1 MRFYLLGFIMFA
13 AGCTTINVSVAPP
26 SGDGATTITVTSD
39 RNVNTNRS
47 LTTRDV
53 SVPVQ

>member
-1 MRFYLLGFIMFA
+1 MKYFLLGFVMV

-26 SGDGATTITVTSD
+26 SGDGATNITVTSD

-53 SVPVQ
+53 SVPVK

>member
-1 MRFYLLGFIMFA
+1 MKYFLLGFVMV

-39 RNVNTNRS
+39 RNVNTQPQ

-53 SVPVQ
+53 TLPIK

>member
-1 MRFYLLGFIMFA
+1 MKFLLIGFIA
-13 AGCTTINVSVAPP
+13 IAGCTTINVSVAPP

-39 RNVNTNRS
+39 RNVNANPS

-53 SVPVQ
+53 SVPVK

>member
-1 MRFYLLGFIMFA
+1 MKYFLLGFVMV

-39 RNVNTNRS
+39 RNVNANPS

-53 SVPVQ
+53 SVPVK

>member
-1 MRFYLLGFIMFA
+1 MRFLLIGFIMF

-39 RNVNTNRS
+39 RNVNANPS

-53 SVPVQ
+53 SVPVK